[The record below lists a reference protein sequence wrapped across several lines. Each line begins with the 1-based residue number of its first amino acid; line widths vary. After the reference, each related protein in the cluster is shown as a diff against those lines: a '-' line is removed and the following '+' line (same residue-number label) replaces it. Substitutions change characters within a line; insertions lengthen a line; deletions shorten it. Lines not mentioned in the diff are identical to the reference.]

1 MIDEIQVRNVALIR
15 QATLSPASGM
25 TVLTGETGAGK
36 TALLSALKLLM
47 GGRADKGCVRDG
59 EAALEVSGRFFGMAG
74 CLGAVEADDVDDGAC
89 GVDGAGDDGSGD
101 ADGAGAA
108 GAGGFDPV
116 AFDEA
121 ADELVVTRRV
131 GVDGR
136 SRAKIDG
143 HMASV
148 RELAERVAPAVDL
161 CGQHDQQQ
169 LLRPAT
175 HVGMLDAWAVDSVA
189 EPLAEYKQA
198 FAQANRAALEL
209 KRVQEAGEASSAKL
223 DEARFTLKR
232 IDEISPVEG
241 EFEELSANLSR
252 AENAEA
258 LAVAANDAYEALGG
272 EGGAIDKLN
281 EAASALADGG
291 RYDEELAAL
300 ADSLR
305 EVGYVLEDVSRSSCD
320 FRDGIDFDASELI
333 VAQERMSALQGILR
347 AYGPRM
353 EDVFAAREAA
363 ADLVSM
369 VDDAGARER
378 EAQEALDAAEQALAG
393 AAERLHK
400 ARAAA
405 GPAFA
410 EAVTGQMGR
419 LEMAGAELLCRVDMQ
434 PRTSWTAMGPSAVE
448 FEFRPGSGMQP
459 RPLARIASGGEV
471 SRVMLAMKVV
481 LGQADNVDT
490 LVFDEVDAGVGGSTA
505 NALAEVLDDL
515 AKTHQVI
522 VVTHLAQVAVRAQ
535 AHYVVSKVEAADGKP
550 ETQLSLLEWDE
561 RPTEIARMLS
571 GDATEASLAHARE
584 MLKAA
589 KA

>member
-59 EAALEVSGRFFGMAG
+59 EAALEVSGRFFGMAC
-74 CLGAVEADDVDDGAC
+74 CLGAVEADDAGDGAC

-108 GAGGFDPV
+108 GAGGLDPV

-258 LAVAANDAYEALGG
+258 LAVAANGAYEALGG

-320 FRDGIDFDASELI
+320 FRDGIDFDAGELI
-333 VAQERMSALQGILR
+333 AAQERMSALQGILR

-393 AAERLHK
+393 AAERLHE

-584 MLKAA
+584 MLEAPKA
-589 KA
+589 